1 MFSTTQRRTS
11 PKKNGFRSSPPPG
24 IQRLETFAMKSMDR
38 NSSLLKLKL
47 DLVYRDLAIEEAQ
60 KRFDELNLPREE
72 VVAAAAAPAEPAVVA
87 LPKAKKTKVVR
98 ALVPAGEGPKR
109 TMSEEARKAAS
120 ERMKKRWADTKAA
133 ADAARLPPKAVLPAA
148 K

>member
-1 MFSTTQRRTS
+1 
-11 PKKNGFRSSPPPG
+11 
-24 IQRLETFAMKSMDR
+24 MDR

-72 VVAAAAAPAEPAVVA
+72 VVAAEPAEPAVVVLQKA
-87 LPKAKKTKVVR
+87 ATAKKTKVVR
-98 ALVPAGEGPKR
+98 ALVPDGQAVPAKR

-120 ERMKKRWADTKAA
+120 ERMKKRWADTKAV

>member
-1 MFSTTQRRTS
+1 
-11 PKKNGFRSSPPPG
+11 
-24 IQRLETFAMKSMDR
+24 MDR

-72 VVAAAAAPAEPAVVA
+72 VVAPADAPPEVVN
-87 LPKAKKTKVVR
+87 LPKVKKTKVVR
-98 ALVPAGEGPKR
+98 ALVPAGQV
-109 TMSEEARKAAS
+109 A
-120 ERMKKRWADTKAA
+120 KKT
-133 ADAARLPPKAVLPAA
+133 AARPPKAVLPAA

>member
-1 MFSTTQRRTS
+1 
-11 PKKNGFRSSPPPG
+11 
-24 IQRLETFAMKSMDR
+24 MDR

-60 KRFDELNLPREE
+60 KRFDELNLPTEG
-72 VVAAAAAPAEPAVVA
+72 VVAAAPAEPAVVA
-87 LPKAKKTKVVR
+87 LPKTKKKVVR
-98 ALVPAGEGPKR
+98 ALVPEGQAPKR

-120 ERMKKRWADTKAA
+120 ERMKKFHADKKAEVEAHRA
-133 ADAARLPPKAVLPAA
+133 AIRPRAVLPAD

>member
-1 MFSTTQRRTS
+1 
-11 PKKNGFRSSPPPG
+11 
-24 IQRLETFAMKSMDR
+24 MDR

>member
-1 MFSTTQRRTS
+1 
-11 PKKNGFRSSPPPG
+11 
-24 IQRLETFAMKSMDR
+24 MKSMDR

-60 KRFDELNLPREE
+60 KRFDELNLPTEG
-72 VVAAAAAPAEPAVVA
+72 VVAAAPAEPAVVA
-87 LPKAKKTKVVR
+87 LPKTKKKVVR
-98 ALVPAGEGPKR
+98 ALVPEGQAPKR

-120 ERMKKRWADTKAA
+120 ERMKKFHADKKAEVEAHRA
-133 ADAARLPPKAVLPAA
+133 AIRPRAVLPAD

>member
-1 MFSTTQRRTS
+1 MFSITQRKTS
-11 PKKNGFRSSPPPG
+11 PKKNGFHSSPLSG
-24 IQRLETFAMKSMDR
+24 IRRLETFAMKSMDR

-72 VVAAAAAPAEPAVVA
+72 VVAAAPAEPAVVA
-87 LPKAKKTKVVR
+87 LPKKTKVVR
-98 ALVPAGEGPKR
+98 ALVPEGQAPKR
-109 TMSEEARKAAS
+109 TMSEEAKKAAS
-120 ERMKKRWADTKAA
+120 ERMKKYHADKKS
-133 ADAARLPPKAVLPAA
+133 LPPKAVLPAA